1 MDEHQI
7 NEALQ
12 KGIRAARRGRTEPA
26 QRFLSQVIRAN
37 PDNEEAWLW
46 MSRVI
51 ENPAQKAE
59 CLQKV
64 LQINPDN
71 QWAAD
76 QLTELQAAASAP
88 APVEET
94 GQPLPTAEPS
104 PPVSEG
110 SKYKRLQPKAPSDI
124 ELELLK
130 CPQCGGSVDIQGGA
144 EIKTLVCSYCGSVLD
159 LTSEQAAVI
168 GQTNKYIRPM
178 MPIKP
183 GMECTFKE
191 EVHQVIGW
199 IRYEGWDDE
208 ERWRWDEWLLA
219 SATGKYRW
227 LSYDTEEGF
236 VLQEKISPLAPFDPR
251 RATSIQV
258 PGGTA
263 RVTERAPARVIAL
276 DGEMT
281 WQCTVGDQ
289 VAYFEAQRGSARYSV
304 EYTQD
309 EIELFEGQ
317 ALSDAEVWTAF
328 GREDLVKK
336 AKKTT
341 EWNSAYKVLALFC
354 VLLAFLSCLAAVAAG
369 FTGKTLTTHQVQV
382 SQGEGEAESIGPIT
396 IAQPEKVHRIN
407 LKAGGLPVNN
417 WAVVDVS
424 IRGEAGELYLFSGE
438 FWDEEGRDSDGYW
451 HENDLNASHLFKLEN
466 AGEYYLGLS
475 MEEATVQ
482 SVPVTVTVEEG
493 LWLGRYF
500 VTFMIICVVLAFI
513 FFGLSK
519 RRLAGSS
526 LTSSK

>member
-26 QRFLSQVIRAN
+26 QRFLAQVIRVDPN
-37 PDNEEAWLW
+37 NEEAWLW
-46 MSRVI
+46 MSRVVD
-51 ENPAQKAE
+51 NPLQKAE

-64 LQINPDN
+64 LQLNPDN

-76 QLTELQAAASAP
+76 QLAELQATASAP
-88 APVEET
+88 APVEQT
-94 GQPLPTAEPS
+94 GQPPAESTPATA
-104 PPVSEG
+104 EG

-168 GQTNKYIRPM
+168 GQTNKHIRPA

-183 GMECTFKE
+183 GMECTFKD

-208 ERWRWDEWLLA
+208 DRWRWDEWLLA

-227 LSYDTEEGF
+227 LSYDPEEGF

-251 RATSIQV
+251 RATSIKV

-263 RVTERAPARVIAL
+263 RVTERAPARIIAL

-281 WQCTVGDQ
+281 WQCKVGDQ
-289 VAYFEAQRGSARYSV
+289 IAYIEAQRGNARYSV
-304 EYTQD
+304 EYTKD

-328 GREDLVKK
+328 GREDLVEK
-336 AKKTT
+336 AKQTV
-341 EWNSAYKVLALFC
+341 EWNSAYRVLAIFC
-354 VLLAFLSCLAAVAAG
+354 SLLAVLSLFAALAAG
-369 FTGKTLTTHQVQV
+369 CTGETLTTQQVQV
-382 SQGEGEAESIGPIT
+382 SQGEEKVEPIGPIT
-396 IAQPEKVHRIN
+396 MAQPDKVHRIN

-424 IRGEAGELYLFSGE
+424 IRGQEGELYLFSGE

-451 HENDLNASHLFKLEN
+451 HESDLNASHLFKLETS
-466 AGEYYLGLS
+466 GEYYLDLS
-475 MEEATVQ
+475 MEEATIQ
-482 SVPVTVTVEEG
+482 SLPVTVTVEQG

-500 VTFMIICVVLAFI
+500 VIFMIICVVLVFI
-513 FFGLSK
+513 FFSLSK

-526 LTSSK
+526 LISSK